1 MLPRSHRNQVAVTD
15 DDEVRVHVT
24 APPERGRANEA
35 AISLLADR
43 LGVAKSRIRVLRGQ
57 RARDKVVLFE
67 GLAPETVLE
76 RLRQ

>member
-1 MLPRSHRNQVAVTD
+1 MLSRSHRNQVTVTD
-15 DDEVRVHVT
+15 DKVRVHVT

-43 LGVAKSRIRVLRGQ
+43 LGVAKSRIRVMRGQ
-57 RARDKVVLFE
+57 RARNKVVLVE
-67 GLAPETVLE
+67 GLAPETVME